1 MTNEPDD
8 ITLVQGCL
16 GGDEHA
22 FEVLV
27 LRYQGPIY
35 NAVLRMV
42 RDRDEA
48 SDLTQNAFLKAYQ
61 QLSRF
66 DPQYKF
72 FSWIYRIA
80 VNESLNYVKRRNR
93 QEPLEGD
100 HASDDRS
107 PENLLVGSEVSRHV
121 QDALMRISADYRVVV
136 VLRHFHDCSYEDMA
150 TILGVPEKTIK
161 SRLFSARRQLRELLE
176 AKGLLP

>member
-16 GGDEHA
+16 GGDTHA
-22 FEVLV
+22 FEILV

-42 RDRDEA
+42 RDRDDA
-48 SDLTQNAFLKAYQ
+48 SDLTQNAFLKAYR

-66 DPQYKF
+66 DPKYKF
-72 FSWIYRIA
+72 FSWLYRIA
-80 VNESLNYVKRRNR
+80 INETLNHVKRQGR

-100 HASDDRS
+100 RASDDRN
-107 PENLLVGSEVSRHV
+107 PENVLVGSDVSRHV
-121 QDALMRISADYRVVV
+121 QVALMKIGTDYRAVL
-136 VLRHFHDCSYEDMA
+136 VLRHFHDLSYEDMA
-150 TILGVPEKTIK
+150 AILGIPEKTVK
-161 SRLFSARRQLRELLE
+161 SRLFSARRQLKELLE

>member
-8 ITLVQGCL
+8 NTLVQGCL

-27 LRYQGPIY
+27 IRYQGPIY

-42 RDRDEA
+42 RDRDDA
-48 SDLTQNAFLKAYQ
+48 SDLTQNAFLKAFQ
-61 QLSRF
+61 QLNRF

-72 FSWIYRIA
+72 FSWLYRIA
-80 VNESLNYVKRRNR
+80 INESLNFVKRSGR

-100 HASDDRS
+100 GVAGDLDPERSVMVSD
-107 PENLLVGSEVSRHV
+107 VGRHV
-121 QDALMRISADYRVVV
+121 QDGLMKLTPDYRAVL
-136 VLRHFHDCSYEDMA
+136 VLRHFHDCSYDDMA
-150 TILGVPEKTIK
+150 AILGIPEKTVK
-161 SRLFSARRQLRELLE
+161 SRLFSARRQLKELLE